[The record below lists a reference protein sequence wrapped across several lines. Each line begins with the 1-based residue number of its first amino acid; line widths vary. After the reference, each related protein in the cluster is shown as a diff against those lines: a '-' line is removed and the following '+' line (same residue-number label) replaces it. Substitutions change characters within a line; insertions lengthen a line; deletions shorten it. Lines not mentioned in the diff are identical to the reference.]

1 VVVVEAA
8 LYVGTALLIS
18 LVPLVVTTAGESLFY
33 VRAGMPLVVRP
44 GVGPV
49 LLVALLSFLALRRS
63 GCLGSLPAQRQ
74 LDGFR
79 MRVAGGG
86 GKLLLRLVLGI
97 ALTLLHAE
105 QRQQQDEQQQD
116 AHFQRGE
123 AAHGLGR
130 MQWRR

>member
-1 VVVVEAA
+1 
-8 LYVGTALLIS
+8 
-18 LVPLVVTTAGESLFY
+18 
-33 VRAGMPLVVRP
+33 
-44 GVGPV
+44 
-49 LLVALLSFLALRRS
+49 
-63 GCLGSLPAQRQ
+63 
-74 LDGFR
+74 

-86 GKLLLRLVLGI
+86 GKLPLRLVLGI
-97 ALTLLHAE
+97 ALALLHAE